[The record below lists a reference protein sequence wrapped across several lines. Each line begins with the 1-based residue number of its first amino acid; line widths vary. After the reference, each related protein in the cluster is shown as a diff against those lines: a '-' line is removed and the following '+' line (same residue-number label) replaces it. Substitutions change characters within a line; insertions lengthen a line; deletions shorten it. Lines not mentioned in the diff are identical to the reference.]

1 MIQTENGVR
10 TQQGNCG
17 NATFGLHDILAVF
30 FRKWRLIV
38 GFPVLVVIVVAGGS
52 LLMPDIYRA
61 RTKLLPPH
69 SAQSGAASVLSQ
81 LGIAGSVVGAAGAK
95 NSSELYVG
103 MLRSRTVADRLIE
116 RFRLRD
122 AFDNPSQEVTRTI
135 LEANTSIVASKDGLI
150 TIDVEDKDRKRAAG
164 LANAYVQELINLTQ
178 VLAVTEAAQR
188 RLFFERQLET
198 AKDKLA
204 AAEWDLKQGLDTKGV
219 VSVDA
224 DSRAIVET
232 MGRLRAQIS
241 SKEIALNSMRAFVTT
256 ANPDFAR
263 VQEELNSL
271 KEEFSRL
278 ENGRPTR
285 GVAAADP
292 EQPGQKQAG
301 LENIRLLRNVKYYQ
315 MLYELLAKQYEAAR
329 LDEAKQGSVVQ
340 VLDPAVEPERKYKPK
355 RLLIVAIAG
364 LVALFLA
371 LLWSFLSEA
380 KSLNSGRVSSRIRN
394 GRNYGHESAE

>member
-1 MIQTENGVR
+1 
-10 TQQGNCG
+10 
-17 NATFGLHDILAVF
+17 
-30 FRKWRLIV
+30 
-38 GFPVLVVIVVAGGS
+38 
-52 LLMPDIYRA
+52 MPDIYRA

-69 SAQSGAASVLSQ
+69 SVQSGAASVLSQ
-81 LGIAGSVVGAAGAK
+81 LGTAGSVVGAAGAK